1 MAADRRRWVV
11 LFSLL
16 CAQIFTYGPVI
27 STMGVFMTP
36 LTHQFGWSR
45 AEVSRI
51 ATAFSLGNG
60 VFAFVAGWLIDRYDV
75 GRVMA
80 CGAIIAAAGC
90 ALASTIHTLPTL
102 VACYLLIGA
111 GLALGGLVPTVAVAL
126 NWFPLHRSA
135 AVALALVGLGI
146 GSFIAPRLITGVIL
160 HGNWRLGMLAVGLP
174 MVLVSAPISAIFIRT
189 RPGEAST
196 SPREARLALAELPGL
211 EVGSALATSAFWL
224 LFALALLVNLGAFAV
239 GFHAIPYLIGTGYS
253 PRSAAWI
260 DGIHGLLLAP
270 GGIVL
275 GLLADR
281 LGRKPILA
289 AALGMLFVSVAMLL
303 AAGPRALG
311 LPAALSWTILWGIA
325 TGNHVVIPVLL
336 EDALGPRRFGTLWGI
351 AHVSVSLGQGLGPIV
366 AGALFDLNH
375 SYVLAFK
382 LAAAGYLASAVMT
395 SLIFPAR
402 GHDRLPALA
411 APAADAAASAL

>member
-90 ALASTIHTLPTL
+90 ALASPIHTLPAL
-102 VACYLLIGA
+102 VACYLLIGG

-146 GSFIAPRLITGVIL
+146 GSFIAPRLI
-160 HGNWRLGMLAVGLP
+160 
-174 MVLVSAPISAIFIRT
+174 
-189 RPGEAST
+189 
-196 SPREARLALAELPGL
+196 
-211 EVGSALATSAFWL
+211 
-224 LFALALLVNLGAFAV
+224 
-239 GFHAIPYLIGTGYS
+239 
-253 PRSAAWI
+253 
-260 DGIHGLLLAP
+260 
-270 GGIVL
+270 
-275 GLLADR
+275 
-281 LGRKPILA
+281 
-289 AALGMLFVSVAMLL
+289 
-303 AAGPRALG
+303 
-311 LPAALSWTILWGIA
+311 
-325 TGNHVVIPVLL
+325 
-336 EDALGPRRFGTLWGI
+336 
-351 AHVSVSLGQGLGPIV
+351 
-366 AGALFDLNH
+366 
-375 SYVLAFK
+375 
-382 LAAAGYLASAVMT
+382 
-395 SLIFPAR
+395 
-402 GHDRLPALA
+402 
-411 APAADAAASAL
+411 